1 MEINRFTQPKDW
13 MFMRSEDM
21 IADIATQCVADLNVV
36 GKDSAWINGFDWIKW
51 DKASFPA
58 RTIDEIKLNSEEISA
73 LGNEN
78 LMKFSSEMAEFL
90 VINKVNKWMCSINK

>member
-13 MFMRSEDM
+13 MFMRSEDT
-21 IADIATQCVADLNVV
+21 IADIATQCVADLDVV
-36 GKDSAWINGFDWIKW
+36 GKDSAWINGFDWIIW

-73 LGNEN
+73 MGNEN

-90 VINKVNKWMCSINK
+90 VVNKVNKWMCSKNK